1 MKVYN
6 PADINAAFADAFN
19 SGHLDRLMAL
29 YEPTA
34 VLVPKPGEIVEGTA
48 GIRAALE
55 GLLALKGTMRSE
67 NQYALV
73 HGDIALLR
81 AKVHLVGAAPDGS
94 RVEINNHTSEVVRRQ
109 SDGSWLYILDH
120 PYGADP
126 IAT

>member
-6 PADINAAFADAFN
+6 PAEMNAAFADAFN
-19 SGHLDRLMAL
+19 SGDIHNLMAL

-48 GIRAALE
+48 AIRAALE
-55 GLLALKGTMRSE
+55 GLLTLKGKMRSE
-67 NQYALV
+67 NEYALV
-73 HGDIALLR
+73 HDDIALLR
-81 AKVHLVGAAPDGS
+81 AKVHLVGTAPDGS
-94 RVEINNHTSEVVRRQ
+94 PVEINNHTSEVVRRQ

-126 IAT
+126 IAA